1 MPSCKVVFGFF
12 LASLALAT
20 SAAFAGGT
28 HAGGHGHG
36 HGHGHGEAPTGE
48 PGVAAQAMRT
58 IQVDAADNMRFTPD
72 NVTVK
77 QGETVRFVIHNA
89 GQLPHEF
96 SLGTEKELK
105 AHYEVMKKFPGM
117 EHAEANQISLQPGQQ
132 GEVIWRFTQ
141 SGVVHFACLHVGH
154 YDAGMKGQVTVTAGM
169 ADAASTTTDGEVR
182 RIDRSAGK
190 LTLKHGPIQSLDMP
204 AMTMV
209 FGVADPGLLAPLKVG
224 DKVQF
229 VVERV
234 QGQMVVTRIVPAD

>member
-1 MPSCKVVFGFF
+1 MPCCKAPGFL
-12 LASLALAT
+12 LASLALLAT

-36 HGHGHGEAPTGE
+36 ASPTGE
-48 PGVAAQAMRT
+48 PGVAAQATRT

-77 QGETVRFVIHNA
+77 QGETVRFVIHNS

-132 GEVIWRFTQ
+132 GEVVWRFTQ
-141 SGVVHFACLHVGH
+141 PGVVHFACLHVGH
-154 YDAGMKGQVTVTAGM
+154 YDAGMKGQVTVAAGM
-169 ADAASTTTDGEVR
+169 ADAAATTTDGEIR

-190 LTLKHGPIQSLDMP
+190 LTLKHGPIHNLDMP

-209 FGVADPGLLAPLKVG
+209 FGVADPAMLASLKVG

-234 QGQMVVTRIVPAD
+234 QGQMVVTRIVSAD